1 MRKPTLWSLVVPK
14 LAGIIEVWV
23 HDSSLFGGL
32 SILQHSQEQQVRKT
46 TYLLARTRN
55 YPAIRL
61 SRSRVDLLQLSSTFP
76 SSDFISSPHHP
87 MPSRICTYL
96 ACSGVHITVSIGWFR
111 FHMLL
116 CLSGD
121 TQCSVDRVSS
131 SVEDMMP
138 AKHPGAYHRTPG
150 TKRRSWA
157 RKSTRSRFQVDGW
170 NI

>member
-1 MRKPTLWSLVVPK
+1 MDRSRCKENDATNTGKEVLCLAYMRKPTLWSLVVPK

-61 SRSRVDLLQLSSTFP
+61 SRSRVNLLQLSSTFP
-76 SSDFISSPHHP
+76 SSDFNFFTPPS

-111 FHMLL
+111 ISHAPVPFWGYTML
-116 CLSGD
+116 C
-121 TQCSVDRVSS
+121 
-131 SVEDMMP
+131 
-138 AKHPGAYHRTPG
+138 
-150 TKRRSWA
+150 
-157 RKSTRSRFQVDGW
+157 
-170 NI
+170 